1 MSIVA
6 KAQSNPKT
14 SILQEQHIAAVLENR
29 YGKGSM
35 YVPRNQTARVLV
47 KASEM
52 GLIDDNGLLTRK
64 GRALLARY
72 L

>member
-1 MSIVA
+1 VSIVA
-6 KAQSNPKT
+6 KAQRNPKT
-14 SILQEQHIAAVLENR
+14 PALQEQHIAAVLESR

-35 YVPRNQTARVLV
+35 YVPRNQTARVLD

-64 GRALLARY
+64 GRALMARY